1 MKLRFKITLMVTS
14 FSVLVM
20 FFMSIFYGNYLLQ
33 DRYRQTSKRLLEK
46 SYDLA
51 FYIEGHLL
59 DDLSVVKTIQSAHEV
74 EQELLVSNAKYI
86 NLSKQEIKD
95 KLSKLN
101 KTWMSKIDKNDPF
114 VKKYTD
120 NKLANFLKKQ
130 KKVSPGLYGEIF
142 ITNKY
147 GAMIAATGKLTTLE
161 HDYKYW
167 WKECYANGVGKVFF
181 DDRGFDDSVKGY
193 VIGIVSP
200 IKKDGEIIGIIK
212 ANINVQSLL
221 SYVLKRYDKKHEGI
235 AKIVRTKGLIVY
247 EENTIPLS
255 ARVPKKLSILLKS
268 LKSGVTDIKISKHE
282 KIAAYS
288 PVKLSLNRKDIIFGG
303 IKNSIDHKLGNDGE
317 IWHVVI
323 EKDKD
328 TIFNKVFEDMKNL
341 MIIEF
346 GFIFLLAIVLFLIV
360 DRMSVPLYKLSQI
373 VKKIGQGEKDIK
385 IEPESNDEVG
395 ELAISFRD
403 MLKNLDK
410 TTASRD
416 ELKQE
421 IKKRIEAQK
430 ELKKKDE
437 LLIAQSKQAAMGE
450 MIGMIAHQWRQPISV
465 ISMAVNNIMIDIEL
479 DGLKEENIK
488 ECSNEILEE
497 TKYLSQTIDD
507 FRNFFK
513 PKKEKETLLVQN
525 LFDNTYKIVGKSFEN
540 NDIELNFSG
549 DGEQSIAVYGSE
561 LLQVFINILNNAKDA
576 LRDTQRVDKKV
587 TISTCKKKSNI
598 IFEFY
603 DNAGGIK
610 EEIISKIFEP
620 YFSTKDEQNGTGLG
634 LYMSKMIIE
643 KHMLGKIWVENRS
656 DGACFMIELPINSK
670 ESSV

>member
-1 MKLRFKITLMVTS
+1 MKLRYKITLMVTS
-14 FSVLVM
+14 FSVLII
-20 FFMSIFYGNYLLQ
+20 FFMSIFYTNYLLQ
-33 DRYRQTSKRLLEK
+33 DRYEQTREKLLEK

-51 FYIEGHLL
+51 FFIENRLL
-59 DDLSVVKTIQSAHEV
+59 DALDVVKTMQSTYEV
-74 EQELLVSNAKYI
+74 ENELLASNAKYM
-86 NLSKQEIKD
+86 NLSKEEIKD
-95 KLSKLN
+95 KISKLN
-101 KTWMSKIDKNDPF
+101 KTWMSKNDLSDPF
-114 VKKYTD
+114 IKKYTD
-120 NKLANFLKKQ
+120 NKLADFLKKQ
-130 KKVSPGLYGEIF
+130 KKVLPGIYGEIF

-147 GAMIAATGKLTTLE
+147 GAMIATTGKLTTLE

-167 WKECYANGVGKVFF
+167 WKECYANGEGKVFF
-181 DDRGFDDSVKGY
+181 DDRGFDDSVRGY
-193 VIGIVSP
+193 VIGIVFP
-200 IKKDGEIIGIIK
+200 IKKDGHIIGIIK
-212 ANINVQSLL
+212 ANINIQPFL
-221 SYVLKRYDKKHEGI
+221 SYVLKRYNKKNEGI
-235 AKIVRTKGLIVY
+235 AKIVRTKGLVVY
-247 EENTIPLS
+247 EQNTTPLS
-255 ARVPKKLSILLKS
+255 TRVPKKLSKLLKS
-268 LKSGVTDIKISKHE
+268 LQSGVADIKVTNYD
-282 KIAAYS
+282 KIVAYS
-288 PVKLSLNRKDIIFGG
+288 PVKLSLDSEDIIFGG
-303 IKNSIDHKLGNDGE
+303 IKNSIDHALGNDGE

-328 TIFNKVFEDMKNL
+328 IIFNKVFDDMKNL
-341 MIIEF
+341 IIIAL
-346 GFIFLLAIVLFLIV
+346 GFICLLAIVLFLII
-360 DRMSVPLYKLSQI
+360 DHMSVPLYKLSQL

-416 ELKQE
+416 ELKEE

-450 MIGMIAHQWRQPISV
+450 MISMIAHQWRQPISV
-465 ISMAVNNIMIDIEL
+465 ISMAVNNIMIDVEL
-479 DGLKEENIK
+479 DELKEENIR

-525 LFDNTYKIVGKSFEN
+525 LFNNVYKIVGKSFEN

-549 DGEQSIAVYGSE
+549 EKEQSITAYSNE

-576 LRDTQRVDKKV
+576 LRDVQVEDKKV
-587 TISTCKKKSNI
+587 VISTCKKKNNI
-598 IFEFY
+598 IFEFC
-603 DNAGGIK
+603 DNAGGIE
-610 EEIISKIFEP
+610 EEIIGKIFEP
-620 YFSTKDEQNGTGLG
+620 YFSTKDEKNGTGLG

-643 KHMLGKIWVENRS
+643 KHMLGKIWAENRG
-656 DGACFMIELPINSK
+656 DGVCFVIELPINSK
-670 ESSV
+670 ESNV